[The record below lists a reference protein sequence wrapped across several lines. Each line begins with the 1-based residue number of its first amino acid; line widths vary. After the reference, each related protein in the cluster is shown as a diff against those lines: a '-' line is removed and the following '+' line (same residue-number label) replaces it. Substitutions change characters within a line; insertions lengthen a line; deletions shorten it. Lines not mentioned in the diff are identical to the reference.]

1 MLRRPVRK
9 VCSPESPSDAPAACM
24 CWEVILEDLDTNPTR
39 PSEAGSTAHPP
50 EGKRGLCLNP
60 NGYKLSFLKKNH
72 YSLKKKMYPREVLTG
87 EMMEPVSLFRDSA
100 SPASSREP
108 GWRAAHGQPRSWTT
122 FPHRRKAQDPRQTFH
137 MERSL
142 LHFVGFTMKA

>member
-72 YSLKKKMYPREVLTG
+72 YSLKKKKCI
-87 EMMEPVSLFRDSA
+87 
-100 SPASSREP
+100 
-108 GWRAAHGQPRSWTT
+108 Q
-122 FPHRRKAQDPRQTFH
+122 
-137 MERSL
+137 ER
-142 LHFVGFTMKA
+142 F